1 MRKEDTT
8 MRHAYTKPTLEVI
21 PFELN
26 EAIASGCG
34 LKVYN
39 HTVASCSNDPTDEW
53 QDIVTLTGA
62 TLTEDYD
69 CKVPMYGYCYFT
81 SNGTGTFLF
90 NS

>member
-1 MRKEDTT
+1 MK
-8 MRHAYTKPTLEVI
+8 HAYTKPSLEVI
-21 PFELN
+21 SFELN

-39 HTVASCSNDPTDEW
+39 HEMGSCSATSEW
-53 QDIVTLTGA
+53 EEISGLTGA
-62 TLTEDYD
+62 NLTEDNS
-69 CKVPMYGYCYFT
+69 CSVPMYGYCYFT

>member
-1 MRKEDTT
+1 MKKR
-8 MRHAYTKPTLEVI
+8 YTKPQFEVV

-26 EAIASGCG
+26 DAIASGCG

-39 HTVASCSNDPTDEW
+39 HTVESCNDNPTDEW
-53 QDIVTLTGA
+53 KEMQGMTNANLTD
-62 TLTEDYD
+62 DYG
-69 CKVPMYGYCYFT
+69 CSVQLKNYCYFT